1 MCLDFAF
8 HACPFRG
15 KRAST
20 FRRPWD
26 FFRIDCV
33 SPAEGAPG
41 AWVEMRQIV
50 PRREDEILE
59 MLAILNCLQR
69 GIHEYVPDARLF
81 VRQGLE

>member
-1 MCLDFAF
+1 
-8 HACPFRG
+8 
-15 KRAST
+15 
-20 FRRPWD
+20 
-26 FFRIDCV
+26 
-33 SPAEGAPG
+33 
-41 AWVEMRQIV
+41 MRQIM